1 METWDFSILKL
12 SLLIVSAY
20 RLYGTGCTA
29 FSNAPFHPFTAFTC
43 TSARSRPS
51 PDTVTWISPGT
62 VALVPEQMEH
72 LFRSDTQCLSR
83 LRFVNPAADA
93 LAAKCVRLFFHGI
106 VRKSGRKMAVIQ
118 YSHLHISFSRFIQD
132 DIHVLPP
139 FFPTEIQVG
148 TALYADSPDVAF
160 VDCSHVL
167 PQYLFRFPMHP
178 KKRENIIVILVFQY
192 FFYFFVHD
200 PGPSVLLLCFTMGFI
215 LECCSFYRHPN
226 AGNPPLAA
234 FPHTIL
240 QKGKP

>member
-1 METWDFSILKL
+1 MWTCWRKCAIVEVGFKTSLIRILTNSIT
-12 SLLIVSAY
+12 APA
-20 RLYGTGCTA
+20 TGPRAKVPT
-29 FSNAPFHPFTAFTC
+29 STG

-62 VALVPEQMEH
+62 VALVPKQMER

-192 FFYFFVHD
+192 FFYFFR
-200 PGPSVLLLCFTMGFI
+200 PCKRK
-215 LECCSFYRHPN
+215 ECHPR
-226 AGNPPLAA
+226 LS
-234 FPHTIL
+234 
-240 QKGKP
+240 GKRA